1 MEGMKF
7 LQDLLVVEMNADQN
21 AMKTLIVFR
30 LNGGVNLIHINRAHI
45 IAIYRIPAPTNFQL
59 KQA

>member
-30 LNGGVNLIHINRAHI
+30 LNGGVNLIHIISAF
-45 IAIYRIPAPTNFQL
+45 IASYRIPAPTNFQL